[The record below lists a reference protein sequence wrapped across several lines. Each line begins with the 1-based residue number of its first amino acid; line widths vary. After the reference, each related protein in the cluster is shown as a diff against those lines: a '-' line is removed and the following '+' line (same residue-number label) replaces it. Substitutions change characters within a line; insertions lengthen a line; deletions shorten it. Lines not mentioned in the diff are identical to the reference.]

1 MPIVRLILLILHF
14 LLALGGTLFAVLS
27 GVMTAENQF
36 PALFI
41 GISWSNIFVELLIW
55 GLYGYMVKSGNY
67 SIMTKFDTSR
77 PFNKNIINLM
87 AYKII
92 NSTVICCLAVTIV
105 TIPSLFVAE
114 DSAAA
119 TAVIVGMI
127 ALYTVWTTWI
137 CIVAVKYQRLSR
149 VML

>member
-1 MPIVRLILLILHF
+1 MRIVRIILLILHF
-14 LLALGGTLFAVLS
+14 LLALGGTLFALLS
-27 GVMTAENQF
+27 GVITADNDF
-36 PALFI
+36 AALFV
-41 GISWSNIFVELLIW
+41 GLSWCNIFMVLLIW
-55 GLYGYMVKSGNY
+55 GLYAYMVRSGDY

-105 TIPSLFVAE
+105 IIPSLFVSE
-114 DSAAA
+114 DSAASV
-119 TAVIVGMI
+119 AVYVGMI
-127 ALYTVWTTWI
+127 ALYAVWTVWI
-137 CIVAVKYQRLSR
+137 CIVAIKYQRLSR